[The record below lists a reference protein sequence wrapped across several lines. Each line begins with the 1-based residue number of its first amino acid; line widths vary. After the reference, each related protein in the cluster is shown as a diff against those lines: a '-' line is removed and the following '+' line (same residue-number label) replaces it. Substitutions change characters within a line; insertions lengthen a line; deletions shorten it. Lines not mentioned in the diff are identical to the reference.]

1 MEEFGV
7 ANLRFATGSVM
18 KSLHK
23 DKMEAIC
30 AKYPK
35 QLGKT
40 FNQYK
45 LKIIKEQKSIPL
57 DYVMVLPKKITR
69 KIKKATR
76 NKLAKTEKYLPE
88 IQKQWYSLGYGHYEP
103 GH

>member
-1 MEEFGV
+1 MEELGV
-7 ANLRFATGSVM
+7 VFLRFATSSVL
-18 KSLHK
+18 KALHK
-23 DKMEAIC
+23 NTMEAIC

-35 QLGKT
+35 ELGKM
-40 FNQYK
+40 FGQYK

-76 NKLAKTEKYLPE
+76 TKLSKSETYKSA
-88 IQKQWYSLGYGHYEP
+88 IS
-103 GH
+103 